1 MTLRTERLREVQATA
16 RRIFK
21 GRDRYEKVSSAT
33 GVPWF
38 VVGLIHAM
46 EAGLSFDD
54 HLHNGDPLDE
64 RTVHVPRGRPKQ
76 GTPPFTWEDSAIDA
90 LGYDGLTVIDN
101 WCVERIAFM
110 LESYNGWG
118 YRGKGVPTPYLWS
131 YTNQYEKGKFVRD
144 HVFDANAVSE
154 QSGAMA
160 ILTAMRDLETSI
172 PLTFFNGNDAAHD
185 PKTPVMPPPGLQSE
199 KPRSTL
205 PGDALTVASGVGITA
220 TVATHQQATPAPAKE
235 TAAAQEPSP
244 APQPTPQSAP
254 VQQPQTPPASQPA
267 PATKPIPPTVPHP
280 AQVPMQTKQSTA
292 QPLHPV
298 SAFVHNN
305 YSLILGLFGALLV
318 TGLFLALRARKARG
332 HSAQRFIHAVPQLIS
347 RAASGED
354 LSSAPLVQKTRT
366 RFFTVA
372 WVLATIVVNVVA
384 LAKLLQEFGW
394 APLHW
399 YPPFTWFGGIYDD
412 YAQRAFNAVASA
424 MNTQTGL
431 NLAQWPWLLP
441 FMVLYVSTAS
451 AFMVANSGLM
461 QRKTSAE
468 TLWGAVVHAGW
479 ILAIPSFI
487 MDAVRYRVVTQFAR
501 QNTIL
506 FFAYVAFFV
515 GCYAG
520 VRFINDDFLAA
531 YTQTHPDAIAAYQ
544 TSIATLLHRP

>member
-1 MTLRTERLREVQATA
+1 MVLRPERLRDVQATA

-21 GRDRYEKVSSAT
+21 GRERYEKVSSAT

-76 GTPPFTWEDSAIDA
+76 GNPPFTWEDSAIDA
-90 LGYDGLTVIDN
+90 LSYDGLTVIDN
-101 WCVERIAFM
+101 WCVERIAYM

-160 ILTAMRDLETSI
+160 ILTAMRDLEASI
-172 PLTFFNGNDAAHD
+172 PLSFFNGNDAAHE
-185 PKTPVMPPPGLQSE
+185 PKTPIMSPPGLQSE

-205 PGDALTVASGVGITA
+205 PGDAITVASGVGITA
-220 TVATHQQATPAPAKE
+220 TMATHEQTAPPAKEPGPIPQPPPQPVAAEQNTPAPQ
-235 TAAAQEPSP
+235 TTPPPRP
-244 APQPTPQSAP
+244 APAVKSAP
-254 VQQPQTPPASQPA
+254 PPAAHPVHTPAKSAESTVQQP
-267 PATKPIPPTVPHP
+267 
-280 AQVPMQTKQSTA
+280 
-292 QPLHPV
+292 HPV
-298 SAFVHNN
+298 SAFVHDH
-305 YSLILGLFGALLV
+305 YTLLLGLFGALLL

-332 HSAQRFIHAVPQLIS
+332 HSAQRFVHAVPQLIS
-347 RAASGED
+347 RAASGD
-354 LSSAPLVQKTRT
+354 DISSVPLVQQTKARL
-366 RFFTVA
+366 FTVT
-372 WVLATIVVNVVA
+372 WILATIVVNVIA

-399 YPPFTWFGGIYDD
+399 YSPFIWFGTVYDD
-412 YAQRAFNAVASA
+412 YAQQAFIATSATLNAQ
-424 MNTQTGL
+424 MGI
-431 NLAQWPWLLP
+431 NLVQWPWLLP
-441 FMVLYVSTAS
+441 FMVLYISTAS
-451 AFMVANSGLM
+451 AFMAANSGLM

-479 ILAIPSFI
+479 ILAIPSFL

-501 QNTIL
+501 QNTVL
-506 FFAYVAFFV
+506 FFAYVAIFI
-515 GCYAG
+515 GCYVG

-531 YTQTHPDAIAAYQ
+531 YSQTHPDVIAAYQ
-544 TSIATLLHRP
+544 TSIATFLHQP